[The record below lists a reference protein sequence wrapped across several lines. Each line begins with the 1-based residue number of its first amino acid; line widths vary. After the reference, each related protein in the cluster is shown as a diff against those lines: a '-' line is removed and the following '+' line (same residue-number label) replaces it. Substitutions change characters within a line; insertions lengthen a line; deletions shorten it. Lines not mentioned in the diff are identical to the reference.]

1 MNYVLLGS
9 YLVTS
14 AAIIVTPGPNA
25 MLMVQHAMQFGRRAV
40 VFNALGSALASLIL
54 ISISAFGLTT
64 LLGGEILRVLSFVGS
79 IYLIYIGLSA
89 FFSRGEKESLTN
101 DVESIN
107 NKDLFKCFYSSF
119 ITGISNPKDILF
131 FVLFLPQFIDKNIS
145 QVSSQLSLIIGWLV
159 LDIMIMSSYGMF
171 SCFISKLN
179 KRKIVIFKK
188 ISGLVISI
196 LGLGLLFNSVK
207 EVVF

>member
-64 LLGGEILRVLSFVGS
+64 LLGGEVLRVLSFVGS

-101 DVESIN
+101 DVDSIN

-131 FVLFLPQFIDKNIS
+131 FVLFLPQFIDKNIP

-171 SCFISKLN
+171 ACFISKLN